1 MRNNAHNAAT
11 KNIKKKKIFVL
22 CAGEVSEVSIDKHG
36 NHPINNRRT
45 GNCPEWANLLIPIRK
60 SIDNEIKIETKLS
73 CLVEEPSIQRSV
85 Y

>member
-36 NHPINNRRT
+36 DHPINNRRS
-45 GNCPEWANLLIPIRK
+45 G
-60 SIDNEIKIETKLS
+60 IKIPDKMGLNS
-73 CLVEEPSIQRSV
+73 DQ
-85 Y
+85 

>member
-45 GNCPEWANLLIPIRK
+45 GNCPEWACLKKNEAMMDQKGVRENNLMKRL
-60 SIDNEIKIETKLS
+60 
-73 CLVEEPSIQRSV
+73 
-85 Y
+85 